1 MTSIGLL
8 TVSILF
14 LSNQQTRLAVENGHQ
29 MGSMDDR
36 DYFTDHYQPPH
47 SLKADDKDKDS
58 ETEPAES
65 QEDSSERRG
74 RQRREKKLSNRK
86 GKRDEKV
93 SKHSSSPTSTIANN
107 KSTKVPRALARGS
120 STTRLFD
127 Y

>member
-8 TVSILF
+8 TVSTF

-29 MGSMDDR
+29 MGSMDR

-74 RQRREKKLSNRK
+74 RQRREKRASNRK

-93 SKHSSSPTSTIANN
+93 SKALVVNNNIDDSQQQKYESTASTGTRIVHHST
-107 KSTKVPRALARGS
+107 L
-120 STTRLFD
+120 
-127 Y
+127 

>member
-93 SKHSSSPTSTIANN
+93 SKALVVTNNVDDSQQQKYESTASTGTRIVHHST
-107 KSTKVPRALARGS
+107 L
-120 STTRLFD
+120 
-127 Y
+127 

>member
-1 MTSIGLL
+1 L

-65 QEDSSERRG
+65 QEDSSERRETATT
-74 RQRREKKLSNRK
+74 REKKPSNQRK
-86 GKRDEKV
+86 
-93 SKHSSSPTSTIANN
+93 T
-107 KSTKVPRALARGS
+107 
-120 STTRLFD
+120 
-127 Y
+127 